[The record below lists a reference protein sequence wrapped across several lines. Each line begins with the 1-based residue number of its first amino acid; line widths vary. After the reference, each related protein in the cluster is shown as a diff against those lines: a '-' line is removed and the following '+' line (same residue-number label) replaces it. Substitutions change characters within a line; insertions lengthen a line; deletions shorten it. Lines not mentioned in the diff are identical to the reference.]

1 MVLTDEQ
8 RRAVEAPPGPV
19 RIVAGPGSGKTRVLT
34 ERIRFFVERGLFS
47 ARHILAV
54 TFTVK
59 ATHEMRARLN
69 STLGGRAGALTIRT
83 LHSLAL
89 SIVRSAPRRAGA
101 PSQFD
106 VGIAP
111 ARLESMLGD
120 VLDGFAADPDFPQVL
135 LDPSTAQQVIARL
148 KHSAPER
155 LLDSR
160 YATEPEVRLV
170 RAVDDRV
177 HAAEVVT
184 FDDLGVMALRA
195 MTADRALAAAVRARY
210 QAVFVDEYQDINKTQ
225 LELIRQLMR
234 HGVITVVGDDD
245 QCVYTWRGSD
255 PSFLREFSAD
265 HGASMTQFLSVN
277 FRCPSAVVEAANSV
291 IARNSDRI
299 PKSLSPARTDGS
311 RLQVR
316 RYATREAELDAATTE
331 IAALIQRGVSPS
343 VIGVLCR
350 NNDLLQAFVLRM
362 RSEGL
367 PVQGPNPLRSTG
379 GTALMSLL
387 RAVSDGPG
395 GPHFGNAIN
404 IGRRRIRKSVFRAI
418 PVSSAPEPRE
428 IEAILRSWAEATPR
442 DELKTPVLHFLA
454 SVGSARR
461 DQAAMPPE
469 SVLSAL
475 YDRLE
480 LPRLPLRTPR
490 PDGLE
495 AAVALSIEVARQRGP
510 TASPQAFQDVVMELE
525 ELRRADEGL
534 EDAVNAL
541 TVHRAKGLEFENV
554 LVLGVQ
560 GDTFPNLH
568 FAEGDRE
575 LMEEERRLFYV
586 ALTRTK
592 SAIVLSNHALLSA
605 GTRQGPDKDG
615 FLLELPPH
623 VVSAE

>member
-1 MVLTDEQ
+1 M
-8 RRAVEAPPGPV
+8 

-47 ARHILAV
+47 PQHILAV

-59 ATHEMRARLN
+59 ATQEMRARLS

-89 SIVRSAPRRAGA
+89 AIVRSAPRRAGA
-101 PSQFD
+101 PRQFD

-120 VLDGFAADPDFPQVL
+120 VLDDLAADPDFPSAL
-135 LDPSTAQQVIARL
+135 LDPSAAQQAIARI

-160 YATEPEVRLV
+160 YATDPEVRLI
-170 RAVDDRV
+170 RALDHRV
-177 HAAEVVT
+177 HSSEAVS
-184 FDDLGVMALRA
+184 FDDLGIMALRA
-195 MTADRALAAAVRARY
+195 ITVDRSLAATVRARY

-225 LELIRQLMR
+225 LELIRKITS
-234 HGVITVVGDDD
+234 HGIITVVGDDD

-255 PSFLREFSAD
+255 PSFLREFSED
-265 HGASMTQFLSVN
+265 HVASLTQFLSVN
-277 FRCPSAVVEAANSV
+277 FRCPLAVVEAANSV
-291 IARNSDRI
+291 IARNNDRI
-299 PKSLSPARTDGS
+299 PKRLSPAKAGGTPIH
-311 RLQVR
+311 VR
-316 RYATREAELDAATTE
+316 RYSTREAELDAATTE

-343 VIGVLCR
+343 VIGVLAR
-350 NNDLLQAFVLRM
+350 NNDLLQAFILRM

-379 GTALMSLL
+379 GTALLSLL
-387 RAVSDGPG
+387 RTVSDGPN
-395 GPHFGNAIN
+395 GPHFGNAVN

-418 PVSSAPEPRE
+418 TGASAPEPRE
-428 IEAILRSWAEATPR
+428 IEAILRSWTEAAPR
-442 DELKTPVLHFLA
+442 DALKAPVLEFIG

-461 DQAAMPPE
+461 DLGVVPPE
-469 SVLSAL
+469 SLLSAL

-480 LPRLPLRTPR
+480 LPRSPLRTPR

-495 AAVALSIEVARQRGP
+495 AAVALSLEVARQRGSA
-510 TASPQAFQDVVMELE
+510 ASPEAFEDVVMELE
-525 ELRRADEGL
+525 ELRRADQGF
-534 EDAVNAL
+534 EDAVSAL

-554 LVLGVQ
+554 FVLGVQ

-568 FAEGDRE
+568 FAEADPG

-592 SAIVLSNHALLSA
+592 SALVLSNHALLSA
-605 GTRQGPDKDG
+605 GARRGPDRDG
-615 FLLELPPH
+615 FLLELPH
-623 VVSAE
+623 HLVKAE